1 MNATKLRA
9 ELYSVLD
16 QVLLSGKPVMIER
29 KGRRLLLCVDESES
43 VPPRERFTW
52 PTPRPEWVNGDV
64 DDILDIDW
72 TKEWRP

>member
-9 ELYSVLD
+9 DLYSVLD
-16 QVLLSGKPVMIER
+16 QVLLSGKPVAIER
-29 KGRRLLLCVDESES
+29 NGRRLLICVDESES
-43 VPPRERFTW
+43 DAPRKRFTW

-72 TKEWRP
+72 SREWRP